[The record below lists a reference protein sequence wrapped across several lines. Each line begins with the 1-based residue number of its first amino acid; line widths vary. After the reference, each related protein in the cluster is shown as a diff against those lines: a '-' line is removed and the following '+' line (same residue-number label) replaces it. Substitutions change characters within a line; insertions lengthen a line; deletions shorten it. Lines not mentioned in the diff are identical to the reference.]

1 VTQNLTFLI
10 LGLGNGAILAAF
22 GLSLAVFYR
31 SSGVV
36 NFATGAI
43 GMYAAYTFN
52 GLRTQGQ
59 LFDPIFGLPA
69 EARLGSGGLPV
80 WLALAI
86 TVAVSAV
93 LGLLCYLVVFRQLR
107 HARALA
113 KAVASVGVM
122 LVLEGVVALR
132 LGTNPVGVAPLFPSG
147 TFKLGGLVIPDDR
160 VWTAVLAL
168 ALLAAAVVIYNF
180 TRFGLVTRAVVESEK
195 GSVIVGVS
203 PERVALANWAVGAA
217 VAGLAGA
224 VVSPLVPLTPSG
236 FTLLVVPALVV
247 ALIGRFSAMLPIVV
261 SGLLLGMA
269 QSDISFQAVQSW
281 YPHWLGTGAQD
292 LLPLLI
298 VLVVLIIRGSPLP
311 TRGMITLQ
319 ALPEAR
325 APRHVAWSAAP
336 AFVAGLL
343 GLILLQ
349 GSYRAAL
356 TTSVILA
363 LLALSF
369 VVITG
374 YVGQISFAQYSL
386 AGVSA
391 LLLARMT
398 TQWGIG
404 FPLAPVLAA
413 LCAAVIG
420 VLIGLPALRVRG
432 VNLAVV
438 TIAAAV
444 AIDSLYFQNV
454 VINGGTVGAAV
465 AGPRLLGI
473 DLRIGSGSEYPRLQ
487 FGILALIV
495 LTLVALGVANLRR
508 SRLGARMLAVRANER
523 SAAANGINVA
533 AVKLAGFAIA
543 AFIAGLAGAML
554 GYQQVVVSGQSF
566 DVLTSILIFAVC
578 YISGITTVAGA
589 IVAGLAGTNG
599 LIFVI
604 INRQVNFGSYY
615 LLITGLLLMFAIVR
629 HPEGIGGAVQEP
641 LRRLALRLLRR
652 GRGEP
657 DDAAAGPVTV
667 TEPASQPR
675 PEPASDREHVA

>member
-1 VTQNLTFLI
+1 MTQNLTFLI

-59 LFDPIFGLPA
+59 LFNPIFGLPA
-69 EARLGSGGLPV
+69 EVKLSSGAMPT
-80 WLALAI
+80 WLALVV

-93 LGLLCYLVVFRQLR
+93 LGLLCYLIVFRQLR

-132 LGTNPVGVAPLFPSG
+132 LGTSPVGVAPLFPSG
-147 TFKLGGLVIPDDR
+147 TFKLGGLVIPEDR
-160 VWTAVLAL
+160 VWTAALAV
-168 ALLAAAVVIYNF
+168 ALLAAAVVIYNY
-180 TRFGLVTRAVVESEK
+180 TRFGVVTRAVVESEK

-203 PERVALANWAVGAA
+203 PERIALANWAVGAA

-236 FTLLVVPALVV
+236 FTLLVVPALAV
-247 ALIGRFSAMLPIVV
+247 ALIGRFSAMVPIVV
-261 SGLLLGMA
+261 AGLLLGMA
-269 QSDISFQAVQSW
+269 QSDISFQDVQSW

-311 TRGMITLQ
+311 TRGTITLQ

-325 APRHVAWSAAP
+325 AVRHVGWSAAP
-336 AFVAGLL
+336 AFAAGLL
-343 GLILLQ
+343 GLIFLP

-356 TTSVILA
+356 TTSLVLA

-398 TQWGIG
+398 TQWGIP
-404 FPLAPVLAA
+404 FPVAPVLAA

-454 VINGGTVGAAV
+454 VVNGGTVGAAV
-465 AGPRLLGI
+465 AGPRLFGL
-473 DLRIGSGSEYPRLQ
+473 DLRIGSGSAYPRLQ
-487 FGILALIV
+487 FGLLALIV

-508 SRLGARMLAVRANER
+508 SRLGARMLAVRTNER

-533 AVKLAGFAIA
+533 AVKLTGFAIA

-599 LIFVI
+599 LVFVI
-604 INRQVNFGSYY
+604 INRQINFGSYY
-615 LLITGLLLMFAIVR
+615 LLVTGLLLMFAIIR
-629 HPEGIGGAVQEP
+629 HPEGIGGAAQEP
-641 LRRLALRLLRR
+641 LKRLARRLLRR
-652 GRGEP
+652 GRPGP
-657 DDAAAGPVTV
+657 GDHAAGLVTV
-667 TEPASQPR
+667 TEPRS
-675 PEPASDREHVA
+675 EPTSEREHVA